1 MKKKNHLIA
10 LSVLIASLVGC
21 NGGTDSSTTQPGSNN
36 PTTPTAP
43 STQQPEKKTGTVT
56 IGAVEHGSVTADKM
70 TAEVGAD
77 VTFTV
82 TPDENY
88 SVKSFKVNND
98 EKQLNDSNQVV
109 VKMVEGGLTVSAEFE
124 LGSGTVTIGTFEHG
138 AVTADKMTAKIGED
152 VTFKITSETGYD
164 VSFFKVNGNAV
175 DYVTKEDSTTGKTY
189 GEAKVKM
196 VSGGL
201 TVTAEFKLGVYP
213 YRMGYS
219 YSWYYC
225 CRRW

>member
-1 MKKKNHLIA
+1 MKYMLRLNWRENKFQTMKKKNHLIA

-36 PTTPTAP
+36 PITPTAP

-109 VKMVEGGLTVSAEFE
+109 VKMV
-124 LGSGTVTIGTFEHG
+124 
-138 AVTADKMTAKIGED
+138 
-152 VTFKITSETGYD
+152 
-164 VSFFKVNGNAV
+164 
-175 DYVTKEDSTTGKTY
+175 
-189 GEAKVKM
+189 
-196 VSGGL
+196 
-201 TVTAEFKLGVYP
+201 
-213 YRMGYS
+213 
-219 YSWYYC
+219 
-225 CRRW
+225 